1 MDTQEIRNSLLNTV
15 QFDFSRSSGPGGQN
29 VNKLNTKVTARLDL
43 KNVEGLSEA
52 ERRRVA
58 EKLINRM
65 DAEGILSIQVQDE
78 RSQWANRTRA
88 LERLFDLITSAA
100 KRTPPRIPT
109 KPGKAA
115 KERRLASKKAHGMAK
130 RERNK
135 PFPD

>member
-1 MDTQEIRNSLLNTV
+1 MDIQAVRNSLPNAV

-29 VNKLNTKVTARLDL
+29 VNKLNTKVTAKLNL
-43 KNVEGLSEA
+43 KNVEGLSDA
-52 ERRRVA
+52 ERLRITQ
-58 EKLINRM
+58 KLLYRM
-65 DAEGILSIQVQDE
+65 DAEGLLSIQVQDE

-115 KERRLASKKAHGMAK
+115 KERRLTSKKAHGMTK

>member
-1 MDTQEIRNSLLNTV
+1 MDTQEIRNSLLNAV

>member
-1 MDTQEIRNSLLNTV
+1 MNKEQLFDSLKSIV
-15 QFDFSRSSGPGGQN
+15 VMDFSRSSGPGGQN

-43 KNVEGLSEA
+43 KSVEGLSEA

-58 EKLINRM
+58 EKLINRL
-65 DAEGILSIQVQDE
+65 DAEGFLSIQVQDE

-115 KERRLASKKAHGMAK
+115 KERRLATKKAHGAAK